1 MKTNETLLRTLQ
13 KLLSGKGKKI
23 FPNQI
28 FFYHAVFGITN
39 PDIATPE
46 EIAFMVETSEDERLL
61 LRSGDSKIQRTLF
74 LLNASLDSNSA
85 NIGKHIN
92 NVPDFAIPRIH
103 RQHYQK
109 EDNRLDIV
117 HRLYA
122 AIRFCLVYRSHQYKL
137 NEKDMQE
144 LSVQMKAS
152 LQHASST
159 LQETDELNE
168 MILAN
173 IIYEVVLSH
182 FQQFQ
187 EHFHSIETRKNV
199 RKVDISQQQK
209 EYINYVDCYGTRNID
224 RFFALKRYADIN
236 IFAANELACV
246 YYYGADF
253 FSRNEGIGN
262 DGRYLV
268 DADATLAAR
277 YFMLAAQT
285 DPPYAP
291 ACWSLGYMI
300 LNMKFP
306 DITEEEA
313 PDLAETYF
321 QIAANAQYEPAF
333 NSLGQVLQIKADKL
347 LHRLPD
353 LTPNQRKEMLSLY
366 TAALRYFDRAGGN
379 GWAYGHNS
387 VAAFFASKSYQEHVL
402 PYILADLNLSGPTDV
417 RERYLLA
424 AQMDNLWAIDQA
436 ALLDI
441 EQKRYEEAHAL
452 WEKAALFHYSDASL
466 HLARFFYSANGIRPN
481 KEKYRQRLAQASD
494 EGCARASYE
503 LARYL
508 MDHVQPL
515 LAREYLKKAE
525 EQNYCKFN
533 NELHHQIQKLK
544 KELLG

>member
-1 MKTNETLLRTLQ
+1 MKTSETLLRTLQ

-23 FPNQI
+23 FPNQV
-28 FFYHAVFGITN
+28 FFYHAVFGVTN
-39 PDIATPE
+39 PDIATSE
-46 EIAFMVETSEDERLL
+46 EIAFMVEASEGERLL
-61 LRSGDSKIQRTLF
+61 LRSSDSKIQRTLF

-92 NVPDFAIPRIH
+92 NVPDFPIPRMH

-109 EDNRLDIV
+109 DGNRLDIV
-117 HRLYA
+117 RRLYA
-122 AIRFCLVYRSHQYKL
+122 AIRFCLVYRNHQL
-137 NEKDMQE
+137 HLSEQDLQE
-144 LSVQMKAS
+144 LCARMKDS
-152 LQHASST
+152 LRHASST

-199 RKVDISQQQK
+199 RKIDIEQQQR
-209 EYINYVDCYGTRNID
+209 EYFNHVDCYGTRNID
-224 RFFALKRYADIN
+224 RFFALKRYADTN

-253 FSRNEGIGN
+253 FSRNEGSGN

-285 DPPYAP
+285 DPPYAS

-321 QIAANAQYEPAF
+321 HIAAKAQYEPAF

-347 LHRLPD
+347 LHRLSE
-353 LTPNQRKEMLSLY
+353 LTPKQREEMFSLY
-366 TAALRYFDRAGGN
+366 IAALRNFDRAGGN

-387 VAAFFASKSYQEHVL
+387 VAAFFASKTYQEHVI
-402 PYILADLNLSGPTDV
+402 PHILTELNLKGPTDV

-441 EQKRYEEAHAL
+441 DQKRYEEAHAL
-452 WEKAALFHYSDASL
+452 WEKAARFHYSDASL
-466 HLARFFYSANGIRPN
+466 HLAQFFYSADGIRPN
-481 KEKYRQRLAQASD
+481 KEKYRQRLTQASE
-494 EGCARASYE
+494 EGSAKASYE

-508 MDHVQPL
+508 MEHMQPL
-515 LAREYLKKAE
+515 LAGEYLKKAE

-544 KELLG
+544 KELLD